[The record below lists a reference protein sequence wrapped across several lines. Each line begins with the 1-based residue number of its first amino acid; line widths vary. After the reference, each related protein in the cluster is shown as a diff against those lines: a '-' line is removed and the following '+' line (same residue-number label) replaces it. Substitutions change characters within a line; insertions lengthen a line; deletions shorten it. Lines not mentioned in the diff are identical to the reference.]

1 MKQKSP
7 IKEKFKSYRKILE
20 EIEIEEQRCKVLQ
33 DDNSITGRRS
43 KAGIKDHLREL
54 LSKENAEYEELVA
67 IINALPCVDQR
78 QVVLARYIDGMAWG
92 TITAIIFGKRED
104 FDDKQ
109 QSYQRR
115 IYRIHGNA
123 LANANRII
131 KTRDE

>member
-54 LSKENAEYEELVA
+54 LDKENAEYEELVA

-104 FDDKQ
+104 FDEKQ

-131 KTRDE
+131 KTKAE

>member
-1 MKQKSP
+1 MKPKSP
-7 IKEKFKSYRKILE
+7 IKEKFKSYRRILE

-54 LSKENAEYEELVA
+54 LAKENAEYEELVA

-104 FDDKQ
+104 FDEKQ

-131 KTRDE
+131 KTREE

>member
-54 LSKENAEYEELVA
+54 LAKENAEYEELVA

-78 QVVLARYIDGMAWG
+78 QVVLSRYIDGMAWG

-104 FDDKQ
+104 FDEKQ

-131 KTRDE
+131 KTKAE

>member
-54 LSKENAEYEELVA
+54 LAKENAEYEELVA

-104 FDDKQ
+104 FDEKQ

-131 KTRDE
+131 KTKAE

>member
-1 MKQKSP
+1 MKPKSP
-7 IKEKFKSYRKILE
+7 IKEKFKSYRRILE

-54 LSKENAEYEELVA
+54 LAKENAEYEELVA

-104 FDDKQ
+104 FDEKQ

-131 KTRDE
+131 KTKAE

>member
-104 FDDKQ
+104 FDEKQ

-131 KTRDE
+131 KTKAE